1 MKQRAATTRALRVF
15 LGSCGERSPCLK
27 KHNIYEGIVPF
38 TVCIFF
44 LVLVFF
50 PSLVLVFP
58 PSLACYRNE
67 KINSENYNWMLELK
81 YFVQYLEMRINQT
94 YNEKKWKSEGNFG
107 AYIESS
113 KLFLVKLGNH
123 MR

>member
-44 LVLVFF
+44 LVLV
-50 PSLVLVFP
+50 
-58 PSLACYRNE
+58 
-67 KINSENYNWMLELK
+67 
-81 YFVQYLEMRINQT
+81 
-94 YNEKKWKSEGNFG
+94 
-107 AYIESS
+107 
-113 KLFLVKLGNH
+113 LFLRGLHGH
-123 MR
+123 GHERSPWSWRW